1 MTTALTTTSPQA
13 VEIHDPQFGEMSVQS
28 IVDRKRKIVEVMSAV
43 MKDGDH
49 YGRIPGCGDKPTLYK
64 AGAEVLA
71 TVFNLAPT
79 FVIARTDLPGG
90 HREYQITCTLRHI
103 ASGAIL
109 GEGVGVCS
117 TMESKYRWR
126 RGERKCPEC
135 GKATIIKGKADYGG
149 GWVCFA
155 KKGGCG
161 AKWGDGAKEIES
173 QESGRVEN
181 QDIADTYN
189 TVLKIAKKRAQ
200 VDCTLTAVG
209 ASDLLT
215 QDLEDLPAGSPEPRD
230 PADDDIEMPRQPT
243 GSVDSKAEE
252 AATAIMADLRD
263 CRSQDDVRKII
274 PRINALPKGTRAR
287 RAAHEAYLRAMAD
300 TDSGKGDP
308 LKSRLASRRDADQA
322 QDREP

>member
-1 MTTALTTTSPQA
+1 MTAAMVVSSSQA
-13 VEIHDPQFGEMSVQS
+13 VEPHDPQFGEMSVQS

-135 GKATIIKGKADYGG
+135 GKTTIIKGKTDFGG
-149 GWVCFA
+149 GWLCFQ

-161 AKWGDGAKEIES
+161 AKWKDGAKEIEG
-173 QESGRVEN
+173 QDSGRVEN
-181 QDIADTYN
+181 PDIADTYN

-215 QDLEDLPAGSPEPRD
+215 QDLEDLPAGTPEPRD
-230 PADDDIEMPRQPT
+230 AADDDIELPKQPS
-243 GSVDSKAEE
+243 GAVDPKAED
-252 AATAIMADLRD
+252 AAAVIIADLGS
-263 CRSQDDVRKII
+263 CRTSDDVRKIV

-287 RAAHEAYLRAMAD
+287 RAAHEAYLRAIEGAD
-300 TDSGKGDP
+300 TNHGDP
-308 LKSRLASRRDADQA
+308 LKSRLAARRDANVE
-322 QDREP
+322 QDGHQ